1 MKHNPKAH
9 HGRWWLLM
17 PMLVSV
23 MLCVSCREDYIYD
36 EQEPEWLGESI
47 YDYLVEQGNYTYYVR
62 MIDELDYKDVLS
74 KTGSKTLFVVNDK
87 AFEEFFKLGNN
98 EWGVTSYEQLSRDQ
112 KNLILFSSML
122 NNVFFSDML
131 GDAPG
136 GEPQNEG
143 MSVRRTS
150 ALTAS
155 VARRLGRAQF
165 PNNYYWGRDFIE
177 SDTIFLAQ
185 DNTLVPMVVFTN
197 SYLTKNAL
205 KGGDYAFITNQ
216 PVTYVYNPTDVF
228 INGVRI
234 DSSNIKCKNGVIH
247 RLEKLITPLTNMAE
261 VVCANDSTKRFA
273 ELLDRFSAPFLSTGT
288 IETADGTTKPV
299 YVKKY
304 FTTRGHKAGLEQFKG
319 DADYNSANVT
329 FMTTPTDSTVGA
341 GLDFDPGWNTLT
353 SSTNKTL
360 SQDMAAMFVP
370 TTEALDKFLT
380 EGGGKFLYE
389 RYKGWDGI
397 PDHVLADLLNNHMTP
412 SFTASVPS
420 KFTQVKNDDQIN
432 MGIENDDVTRAIL
445 CCNGVVYLTNEVYTP
460 VSYRAVTA
468 PTLVN
473 DNMDIMRWAVEKY
486 GFLAYLHSMDSYYSY
501 LLPTDEE
508 FWYLDPLSV
517 AKGEPEYWKF
527 QYDDDLEKLRVFVY
541 DSLRVVPKGEL
552 VNSSIIQNRLEDIID
567 QHIIVDTLENV
578 AAGKYYYQTKGN
590 GTVKVAINS
599 ELDHQV
605 SEDGTIIYPLN
616 IYGGF
621 QVENDEPIVVPTAKI
636 MPSGENG
643 NGTTYILPSLAQS
656 PLKSVYAAM
665 EERAGDRTAPYHQFF
680 KLMQDAG
687 VFIMDDTYAM
697 SGEYTV
703 DVFNTYHYTIYV
715 PSNESIEEAINNGL
729 LPTIETAEAYLESI
743 GVDPQD
749 PEGEEYLDLVRSLLH
764 DFVCYHIHDNSVY
777 VGGAQ
782 VNNREYQTGTLD
794 PVDKIFRRLKVTVNA
809 SSLVVR
815 DYAGNERRVTVDKEQ
830 EGIRYNVMTRDY
842 LFNDGMSGVSE
853 DDLNIAKCTQIE
865 TSSFAVVHG
874 IDGILLYDTKQLED
888 YQKQLGDLQ
897 KELEK

>member
-1 MKHNPKAH
+1 M
-9 HGRWWLLM
+9 
-17 PMLVSV
+17 V
-23 MLCVSCREDYIYD
+23 
-36 EQEPEWLGESI
+36 
-47 YDYLVEQGNYTYYVR
+47 
-62 MIDELDYKDVLS
+62 
-74 KTGSKTLFVVNDK
+74 KTTIGT
-87 AFEEFFKLGNN
+87 
-98 EWGVTSYEQLSRDQ
+98 
-112 KNLILFSSML
+112 
-122 NNVFFSDML
+122 
-131 GDAPG
+131 
-136 GEPQNEG
+136 
-143 MSVRRTS
+143 
-150 ALTAS
+150 S

-165 PNNYYWGRDFIE
+165 PDNYYWGRDFIE
-177 SDTIFLAQ
+177 NDTIFLAQ

-197 SYLTKNAL
+197 SYLTKNVL
-205 KGGDYAFITNQ
+205 KGSDYAFITNQ
-216 PVTYVYNPTDVF
+216 PETYAYNPTDVF

-234 DSSNIKCKNGVIH
+234 EFANIKCKNGVIH

-261 VVCANDSTKRFA
+261 VVCVNDSTKRFA

-288 IETADGTTKPV
+288 IEMADGTTKPV

-319 DADYNSANVT
+319 DADYNSPNVT

-353 SSTNKTL
+353 SSTNKSM

-370 TTEALDKFLT
+370 TTEALDKFLK
-380 EGGGKFLYE
+380 EGGGKFLYD
-389 RYKGWDGI
+389 RYKGWEGI

-432 MGIENDDVTRAIL
+432 MGIKNEHVTRTIL

-527 QYDDDLEKLRVFVY
+527 LYDDDLEKVRVFVY

-590 GTVKVAINS
+590 GTVKVTKNL

-621 QVENDEPIVVPTAKI
+621 QVENDEPIVVSTSRI

-643 NGTTYILPSLAQS
+643 NGTTYIIPSLAQS
-656 PLKSVYAAM
+656 PLKSVYTAM

-715 PSNESIEEAINNGL
+715 PSNDSIEEAINNGL
-729 LPTIETAEAYLESI
+729 LPTIETAEAYLKSI

-749 PEGEEYLDLVRSLLH
+749 PEGEEYLDLVRSILH

-782 VNNREYQTGTLD
+782 INNREYQTGTLD
-794 PVDKIFRRLKVTVNA
+794 PVDKIFRRLKVTA
-809 SSLVVR
+809 DESSLVIR
-815 DYAGNERRVTVDKEQ
+815 DYAGNERRVNVDKEQ

-842 LFNDGMSGVSE
+842 LFNDGMSGISD

-874 IDGILLYDTKQLED
+874 IDGILLYDTNQLQD
-888 YQKQLGDLQ
+888 YQEQLGDLQ